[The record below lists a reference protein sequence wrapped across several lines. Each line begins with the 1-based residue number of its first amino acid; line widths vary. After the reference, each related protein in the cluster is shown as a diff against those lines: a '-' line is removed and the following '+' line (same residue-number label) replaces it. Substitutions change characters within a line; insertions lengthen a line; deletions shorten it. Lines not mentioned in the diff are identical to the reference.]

1 MISKVFMFVKVWTN
15 KCIQINKVMTIS
27 RKKKRDQKKNR
38 SFGYIW
44 KTLETRTV
52 PSKWILE
59 TLDFADLDDTYKVD

>member
-1 MISKVFMFVKVWTN
+1 
-15 KCIQINKVMTIS
+15 MTIS